1 VVEPLDATQGRWPGI
16 PGLFEFLH
24 TSKRSVTQGHEEHL
38 VRAADIVVA
47 GADFAV
53 PQARQANPDQVV
65 VTISLF
71 GTSGPWV
78 GRPAT
83 EFTLQAA
90 CGSTGGRGF
99 PDSTPLAAGGRVGE
113 WLTGTYAA
121 VGALAAWWR
130 ADHTGVG
137 GHVDVSVLDCMAIGM
152 VTFPSVFA
160 EFAASCGRPPMT
172 ASSRR
177 IEVPSVEPTADGWVN
192 FTTNS
197 AQQFA
202 DFAVLIGHPEIGDDE
217 RYVRAT
223 PRFEHRNEFWEMTR
237 AYTRPRSSA
246 TVLEEAGLLRIPVA
260 PVLDGATVD
269 TFEQF
274 VARGVFVDNPSGRFR
289 QPRIPFRL
297 HDLAPRPFDA
307 VPEPGA
313 HDGTVEWTQRTAK
326 APVTGVDALPLAGLR
341 VVDLT
346 AWWAGPCATQVLAC
360 LGADVIKVESVTRP
374 DLMRYAGTKAP
385 GDPQWWEWGP
395 LAHAANTNKRGI
407 TLDLTRAEGHDLA
420 LRLCATADMVFEN
433 FTPRVMEQFGLN
445 WDRLHRLNPQLN
457 MVRMPAFGLDGPWRD
472 RPGFAQTMESLT
484 GMAAATGWTGG
495 SPVLVGGAG
504 DPIAGLHAT
513 FASLVALCAREEH
526 ARGYLVEATMVEAAL
541 NAAAMSAISYQL
553 SGKAYGRLGN
563 RSGVGSVPQG
573 VYACE
578 GTDQWV
584 ALEVQ
589 DDEQW
594 KWLCDVI
601 GGPAGID
608 AALPRFDTS
617 SDRAANEDALDQ
629 WLADSIRQ
637 WDAAA
642 LAEQLVRAG
651 VPASVVITPPLVIE
665 NPQIRHRG
673 LFETE
678 DHPVTA
684 RHQLPGL
691 PFSMSGIDSWIRT
704 SAPLLGQ
711 HNDEV
716 LGELGVDAAQR
727 QRLRELRVIGE
738 DLVGA

>member
-1 VVEPLDATQGRWPGI
+1 
-16 PGLFEFLH
+16 
-24 TSKRSVTQGHEEHL
+24 
-38 VRAADIVVA
+38 
-47 GADFAV
+47 
-53 PQARQANPDQVV
+53 
-65 VTISLF
+65 
-71 GTSGPWV
+71 
-78 GRPAT
+78 
-83 EFTLQAA
+83 
-90 CGSTGGRGF
+90 
-99 PDSTPLAAGGRVGE
+99 
-113 WLTGTYAA
+113 
-121 VGALAAWWR
+121 
-130 ADHTGVG
+130 
-137 GHVDVSVLDCMAIGM
+137 
-152 VTFPSVFA
+152 
-160 EFAASCGRPPMT
+160 MT

-202 DFAVLIGHPEIGDDE
+202 DFSVLIGHPEIAEDE

-237 AYTRPRSSA
+237 AYTRPRTSA

-260 PVLDGATVD
+260 PVLDGATVQQ
-269 TFEQF
+269 FEQF
-274 VARGVFVDNPSGRFR
+274 VARGVFVDHPSGRFR

-307 VPEPGA
+307 VPAPGA
-313 HDGTVEWTQRTAK
+313 HDGTVEWTPRSAREPE
-326 APVTGVDALPLAGLR
+326 AGADALPLAGLR

-374 DLMRYAGTKAP
+374 DLMRFAGTKAP

-407 TLDLTRAEGHDLA
+407 TLDLTRAEGHELA
-420 LRLCATADMVFEN
+420 LRLCATADVVFEN
-433 FTPRVMEQFGLN
+433 FTPRVMEQFGLT
-445 WDRLHRLNPQLN
+445 WDRLHNINPELN

-484 GMAAATGWTGG
+484 GMAAATGWPGE

-541 NAAAMSAISYQL
+541 NAAAMSAIAYQL
-553 SGKAYGRLGN
+553 SGAASGRLGN
-563 RSGVGSVPQG
+563 RSGMGSAPQG
-573 VYACE
+573 VYACA

-589 DDEQW
+589 NDDQW
-594 KWLCDVI
+594 TSLCDVLVSP
-601 GGPAGID
+601 GGS
-608 AALPRFDTS
+608 AAAPPHGATT

-629 WLADSIRQ
+629 WLSDSTRH
-637 WDAAA
+637 WDAGD
-642 LAEQLVRAG
+642 LAEQLVSAG
-651 VPASVVITPPLVIE
+651 VPAAVVITPPLVIQ

-684 RHQLPGL
+684 RHHLPGL
-691 PFSMSGIDSWIRT
+691 PFSMSGIESWIRT
-704 SAPLLGQ
+704 SAPTLGQ

-716 LGELGVDAAQR
+716 LRELGVDEAER
-727 QRLRELRVIGE
+727 GRLRQLRVIGE
-738 DLVGA
+738 ELVGA

>member
-1 VVEPLDATQGRWPGI
+1 
-16 PGLFEFLH
+16 
-24 TSKRSVTQGHEEHL
+24 
-38 VRAADIVVA
+38 
-47 GADFAV
+47 
-53 PQARQANPDQVV
+53 
-65 VTISLF
+65 
-71 GTSGPWV
+71 
-78 GRPAT
+78 
-83 EFTLQAA
+83 
-90 CGSTGGRGF
+90 
-99 PDSTPLAAGGRVGE
+99 
-113 WLTGTYAA
+113 
-121 VGALAAWWR
+121 
-130 ADHTGVG
+130 
-137 GHVDVSVLDCMAIGM
+137 MAIGM

-160 EFAASCGRPPMT
+160 EFAASCGRPPLT

-223 PRFEHRNEFWEMTR
+223 PRFENRNEFWEMTR
-237 AYTRPRSSA
+237 AYTRPRTSA

-260 PVLDGATVD
+260 PVLDGATVGQ
-269 TFEQF
+269 FEQF
-274 VARGVFVDNPSGRFR
+274 VARGVFVDHPSGRFR

-297 HDLAPRPFDA
+297 HDIAPRPFDPVPAPGEHNGA
-307 VPEPGA
+307 VDWATRAAKEPVGGA
-313 HDGTVEWTQRTAK
+313 
-326 APVTGVDALPLAGLR
+326 DALPLAGLR

-374 DLMRYAGTKAP
+374 DLMRFAGTKAP

-407 TLDLTRAEGHDLA
+407 TLDLTRAEGNELA

-433 FTPRVMEQFGLN
+433 FTPRVMEQFGLT
-445 WDRLHRLNPQLN
+445 WDRIHALNPQLN

-484 GMAAATGWTGG
+484 GMAAATGWPDG

-504 DPIAGLHAT
+504 DPLAGLHAT
-513 FASLVALCAREEH
+513 FASLVALFAREEH
-526 ARGYLVEATMVEAAL
+526 GRGYLVEATMVEAAL
-541 NAAAMSAISYQL
+541 NAAAMSAIAYQL
-553 SGKAYGRLGN
+553 SGAAYGRLGN
-563 RSGVGSVPQG
+563 RSGMGSAPQG
-573 VYACE
+573 VYACA

-589 DDEQW
+589 NDQQW
-594 KWLCDVI
+594 TSLCGII
-601 GGPAGID
+601 GDPGGNATAP
-608 AALPRFDTS
+608 PRGENA
-617 SDRAANEDALDQ
+617 SDRAANQDALDQ
-629 WLADSIRQ
+629 WLAASTVH
-637 WDAAA
+637 WDAGD
-642 LAEQLVRAG
+642 LAERLVQAG
-651 VPASVVITPPLVIE
+651 VPASVVIKPPLVIE

-684 RHQLPGL
+684 RHNVPGL
-691 PFSMSGIDSWIRT
+691 PFSLSGVESWIRT
-704 SAPLLGQ
+704 SAPVLGQ

-716 LGELGVDAAQR
+716 LRELGVDEAERA
-727 QRLRELRVIGE
+727 RLRALRVIGE
-738 DLVGA
+738 ELVGT